1 MRQRVSRPWA
11 DMENTE
17 VIRTLGKK
25 QVKRGGIN
33 MAAGNKQIPPEDTL
47 ASLLLTLTALSGEFP
62 TAQISRL
69 PSTGAYQ
76 EKILKSLKG
85 EKLLRTYYRDGLR
98 ALRLTTA
105 AKKLL
110 VDKWPDRFLPYLSG
124 STETNV
130 LKSEVP
136 RRLRLH
142 RMAEVLVTML
152 KANVTVFPWKKPA
165 IFRPTPL
172 AAAPYI
178 NWPAYYSSRE
188 VKGLGAQAVKIRGS
202 RSTGLLLTDG
212 VIFTIY
218 NTGTFAMKWEY
229 KAEMRLKAMLQTEL
243 CQCRLPGQY
252 QNAALNAIVFGRDM
266 EQMLPLMNDG
276 GGQRDYFVLDGNYQH
291 FYYLTSDHHGE
302 LILQLFC
309 DAEQQ
314 AVLDAILSQDLSPCR
329 SDWVVEND
337 AMDGNSPVLFAYTC
351 DMPRI
356 KRFDTAL
363 ELHGKTGTLFCFD
376 FQEDALQQVCGQ
388 RVKIES
394 LDFEKV
400 KALLF
405 DGDS

>member
-1 MRQRVSRPWA
+1 
-11 DMENTE
+11 
-17 VIRTLGKK
+17 
-25 QVKRGGIN
+25 
-33 MAAGNKQIPPEDTL
+33 MAAGSKQIPPEDTL
-47 ASLLLTLTALSGEFP
+47 ANLLLTLTALSGEFP
-62 TAQISRL
+62 TAQVSRL

-98 ALRLTTA
+98 ALRLTTM

-110 VDKWPDRFLPYLSG
+110 VDKWPDRFLSYLSG

-152 KANVTVFPWKKPA
+152 NADISVFPWEKPA
-165 IFRPTPL
+165 VFSPTPL
-172 AAAPYI
+172 SAAPCI
-178 NWPAYYSSRE
+178 DRPAYYSSRE

-212 VIFTIY
+212 AIFTIY
-218 NTGTFAMKWEY
+218 NTGPFAIKWEY

-243 CQCRLPGQY
+243 CQRRLPGQY
-252 QNAALNAIVFGRDM
+252 QNAVLSAIVFGQDM
-266 EQMLPLMNDG
+266 ERMIPLMNDG

-302 LILQLFC
+302 LVLRLLC
-309 DAEQQ
+309 DAEQRT
-314 AVLDAILSQDLSPCR
+314 VLDDILSQDLATCR
-329 SDWVVEND
+329 PDWIVEND
-337 AMDGNSPVLFAYTC
+337 AMDGDSPVLFAYTC

-376 FQEDALQQVCGQ
+376 FQEKAMRQICGSGVDIQ
-388 RVKIES
+388 CI
-394 LDFEKV
+394 DFDVYERSV
-400 KALLF
+400 FL
-405 DGDS
+405 SPENN

>member
-1 MRQRVSRPWA
+1 
-11 DMENTE
+11 
-17 VIRTLGKK
+17 
-25 QVKRGGIN
+25 
-33 MAAGNKQIPPEDTL
+33 MAAGSKQIPPEDTL
-47 ASLLLTLTALSGEFP
+47 ANLLLTLTALSGEFP
-62 TAQISRL
+62 TAQVSRL

-98 ALRLTTA
+98 ALRLTTT

-152 KANVTVFPWKKPA
+152 NADVLVFPWEKPA
-165 IFRPTPL
+165 VFSPTPL
-172 AAAPYI
+172 SAAPCI
-178 NWPAYYSSRE
+178 DRPAYYSSRE

-212 VIFTIY
+212 AIFTIY
-218 NTGTFAMKWEY
+218 NTGPFAMKWEY

-243 CQCRLPGQY
+243 CQRRLPGQY
-252 QNAALNAIVFGRDM
+252 QNAVLSAIVFGQDM
-266 EQMLPLMNDG
+266 ERMIPLMNDG

-291 FYYLTSDHHGE
+291 FYYLTSDHKGE
-302 LILQLFC
+302 LILRLLC
-309 DAEQQ
+309 DAEQRT
-314 AVLDAILSQDLSPCR
+314 VLDDILSQDLAPCR
-329 SDWVVEND
+329 PDWIVEND
-337 AMDGNSPVLFAYTC
+337 AMDGDSPVLFAYTC

-376 FQEDALQQVCGQ
+376 FQEKAMRQICGSGVDIQ
-388 RVKIES
+388 CI
-394 LDFEKV
+394 DFDVYERSV
-400 KALLF
+400 FL
-405 DGDS
+405 SPENN

>member
-1 MRQRVSRPWA
+1 
-11 DMENTE
+11 
-17 VIRTLGKK
+17 
-25 QVKRGGIN
+25 
-33 MAAGNKQIPPEDTL
+33 MAAGSKQIPPEDTL

-85 EKLLRTYYRDGLR
+85 EKFLRTYYRDGLR

-110 VDKWPDRFLPYLSG
+110 VDKWPDLFLPYLSG
-124 STETNV
+124 STETNQ
-130 LKSEVP
+130 LKSEIA

-152 KANVTVFPWKKPA
+152 NADVSVLPWEKPA
-165 IFRPTPL
+165 LFAPTPPAGL
-172 AAAPYI
+172 TALDR
-178 NWPAYYSSRE
+178 PAYYSSRE
-188 VKGLGAQAVKIRGS
+188 VKELGAQAVKIRGS
-202 RSTGLLLTDG
+202 RSTGVLLAG
-212 VIFTIY
+212 GNIFAVY
-218 NTGTFAMKWEY
+218 NTGPGQMKWEN
-229 KAEMRLKAMLQTEL
+229 KAELRLKALLEMEL
-243 CQCRLPGQY
+243 CQTRLPAQFKRTK
-252 QNAALNAIVFGRDM
+252 QAAIVFASDM
-266 EQMLPLMNDG
+266 EQMPPLMGVGVDKR
-276 GGQRDYFVLDGNYQH
+276 QSCFVLTSE
-291 FYYLTSDHHGE
+291 FEPFCYLPSDHHGE
-302 LILQLFC
+302 VILQLLC
-309 DAEQQ
+309 APGEQ
-314 AVLDAILSQDLSPCR
+314 AVLDSILQKGFKPPR
-329 SDWVVEND
+329 PGWIIEND
-337 AMDGNSPVLFAYTC
+337 AIDGDSPVLFAYTC

-394 LDFEKV
+394 LDYEKV

-405 DGDS
+405 DGDF

>member
-1 MRQRVSRPWA
+1 
-11 DMENTE
+11 
-17 VIRTLGKK
+17 
-25 QVKRGGIN
+25 
-33 MAAGNKQIPPEDTL
+33 MAAGSKQIPPEDTL
-47 ASLLLTLTALSGEFP
+47 ANLLLTLTALSGEFP
-62 TAQISRL
+62 TAQVSRL

-110 VDKWPDRFLPYLSG
+110 ADKWPDRFLPYLSG

-152 KANVTVFPWKKPA
+152 NADVLVFPWEKPA
-165 IFRPTPL
+165 VFSPTPL
-172 AAAPYI
+172 SAAPCI
-178 NWPAYYSSRE
+178 DRPAYYSSRE

-212 VIFTIY
+212 AIFTIY
-218 NTGTFAMKWEY
+218 NTGPFAMKWEY
-229 KAEMRLKAMLQTEL
+229 KSEMRLKAMLQTEL
-243 CQCRLPGQY
+243 CQRRLPGQY
-252 QNAALNAIVFGRDM
+252 QNAVLSAIVFGQDM
-266 EQMLPLMNDG
+266 ERMIPLMNDG

-291 FYYLTSDHHGE
+291 FYYLTSDHKGE
-302 LILQLFC
+302 LILRLLC
-309 DAEQQ
+309 DAEQRT
-314 AVLDAILSQDLSPCR
+314 VLDDILSQDLAPCR
-329 SDWVVEND
+329 PDWIVEND
-337 AMDGNSPVLFAYTC
+337 AMDGDSPVLFAYTC

-376 FQEDALQQVCGQ
+376 FQEKAMRQICGSGVDIQ
-388 RVKIES
+388 CI
-394 LDFEKV
+394 DFDVYERSV
-400 KALLF
+400 FL
-405 DGDS
+405 SPENN

>member
-1 MRQRVSRPWA
+1 
-11 DMENTE
+11 MENTE

-33 MAAGNKQIPPEDTL
+33 MAAGSKQIPPEDTL

-152 KANVTVFPWKKPA
+152 NANVTVFPWKKPA

-178 NWPAYYSSRE
+178 NRPAYYSSRE

>member
-1 MRQRVSRPWA
+1 
-11 DMENTE
+11 
-17 VIRTLGKK
+17 
-25 QVKRGGIN
+25 
-33 MAAGNKQIPPEDTL
+33 MAAGSKQIPPEDTL
-47 ASLLLTLTALSGEFP
+47 ANLLLTLTALSGEFP
-62 TAQISRL
+62 TAQVSRL

-76 EKILKSLKG
+76 EKILKALKG

-98 ALRLTTA
+98 ALRLTTT

-124 STETNV
+124 SIETNV

-152 KANVTVFPWKKPA
+152 NANVSVFPWEKPD
-165 IFRPTPL
+165 IFSPTPPP
-172 AAAPYI
+172 AAPYI
-178 NWPAYYSSRE
+178 NRPAYYSSRE
-188 VKGLGAQAVKIRGS
+188 VKCLGAQAIKIRGS
-202 RSTGLLLTDG
+202 RSTGLLLIDG
-212 VIFTIY
+212 VIFTVY
-218 NTGTFAMKWEY
+218 NTGPFAMKWEY

-243 CQCRLPGQY
+243 CQRRLPGQY
-252 QNAALNAIVFGRDM
+252 QNAVLNAVVFGQDM
-266 EQMLPLMNDG
+266 ERMLPLINDG

-302 LILQLFC
+302 LILQLLC

-337 AMDGNSPVLFAYTC
+337 AMDGDSPVLFAYTC

-376 FQEDALQQVCGQ
+376 FQEDVLKQICGS
-388 RVKIES
+388 RVNIQCI
-394 LDFEKV
+394 DFEAYERSV
-400 KALLF
+400 FLSPANN
-405 DGDS
+405 

>member
-1 MRQRVSRPWA
+1 
-11 DMENTE
+11 
-17 VIRTLGKK
+17 
-25 QVKRGGIN
+25 
-33 MAAGNKQIPPEDTL
+33 MAAGSKQIPPEDTL
-47 ASLLLTLTALSGEFP
+47 ANLLLTLTALSGEFP
-62 TAQISRL
+62 TAQVSRL

-76 EKILKSLKG
+76 EKILKALKG

-98 ALRLTTA
+98 ALRLTSTT
-105 AKKLL
+105 KKLL

-124 STETNV
+124 SIETNV

-136 RRLRLH
+136 CRLRLH

-152 KANVTVFPWKKPA
+152 NANVSVFPWEKPD
-165 IFRPTPL
+165 IFSPTPPH
-172 AAAPYI
+172 AAPYI
-178 NWPAYYSSRE
+178 NRPAYYSSRE

-212 VIFTIY
+212 VIFTVY
-218 NTGTFAMKWEY
+218 NNGPFAMKWEY

-243 CQCRLPGQY
+243 CQRRLPGQY
-252 QNAALNAIVFGRDM
+252 QNAVLNAVVFGQDM
-266 EQMLPLMNDG
+266 ERMLPLMNDG

-302 LILQLFC
+302 LILQLLC

-337 AMDGNSPVLFAYTC
+337 AMDGDSPVLFAYTC

-376 FQEDALQQVCGQ
+376 FQEDVLKQICGP
-388 RVKIES
+388 RVNIQCI
-394 LDFEKV
+394 DFEAYERSV
-400 KALLF
+400 FLSPANN
-405 DGDS
+405 

>member
-1 MRQRVSRPWA
+1 
-11 DMENTE
+11 MENTE

-33 MAAGNKQIPPEDTL
+33 MAAGSKQIPPEDTL

-152 KANVTVFPWKKPA
+152 NANVTVFPWEKPA
-165 IFRPTPL
+165 IFSPTPL

-178 NWPAYYSSRE
+178 NRPAYYSSRE

>member
-1 MRQRVSRPWA
+1 
-11 DMENTE
+11 
-17 VIRTLGKK
+17 
-25 QVKRGGIN
+25 

-152 KANVTVFPWKKPA
+152 NANVTVFPWKKPA

-178 NWPAYYSSRE
+178 NRPAYYSSRE

-351 DMPRI
+351 DMPHI

>member
-1 MRQRVSRPWA
+1 M
-11 DMENTE
+11 
-17 VIRTLGKK
+17 
-25 QVKRGGIN
+25 
-33 MAAGNKQIPPEDTL
+33 
-47 ASLLLTLTALSGEFP
+47 LLTLTALSGEFP
-62 TAQISRL
+62 TAQVSRL
-69 PSTGAYQ
+69 PSTGTYQ

-124 STETNV
+124 STET
-130 LKSEVP
+130 
-136 RRLRLH
+136 
-142 RMAEVLVTML
+142 
-152 KANVTVFPWKKPA
+152 
-165 IFRPTPL
+165 
-172 AAAPYI
+172 
-178 NWPAYYSSRE
+178 
-188 VKGLGAQAVKIRGS
+188 
-202 RSTGLLLTDG
+202 
-212 VIFTIY
+212 
-218 NTGTFAMKWEY
+218 WEY

-266 EQMLPLMNDG
+266 EQMLPLMNDS

-337 AMDGNSPVLFAYTC
+337 AMDGDSPVLFAYTC

-363 ELHGKTGTLFCFD
+363 SCMGKRGRCF
-376 FQEDALQQVCGQ
+376 ASISRRTHCSRSVVRG
-388 RVKIES
+388 
-394 LDFEKV
+394 
-400 KALLF
+400 
-405 DGDS
+405 

>member
-1 MRQRVSRPWA
+1 
-11 DMENTE
+11 
-17 VIRTLGKK
+17 
-25 QVKRGGIN
+25 
-33 MAAGNKQIPPEDTL
+33 MAAGSKQIPPEDTL
-47 ASLLLTLTALSGEFP
+47 ANLLLTFTALSGEFP
-62 TAQISRL
+62 TAQVSRL

-98 ALRLTTA
+98 ALRLTTT

-124 STETNV
+124 STETNL

-142 RMAEVLVTML
+142 RMAEVLVTMFN
-152 KANVTVFPWKKPA
+152 ANVSVFPWEKPD
-165 IFRPTPL
+165 IFSPTPP

-178 NWPAYYSSRE
+178 SRPAYYSSRE

-212 VIFTIY
+212 VIFTVY
-218 NTGTFAMKWEY
+218 NTGPFAMKWEY

-243 CQCRLPGQY
+243 CQRRLPGQY
-252 QNAALNAIVFGRDM
+252 QNAVLSAIVFGQDM
-266 EQMLPLMNDG
+266 ERMIPLMNDG

-291 FYYLTSDHHGE
+291 FYYLTSDHKGE
-302 LILQLFC
+302 LILQLLC
-309 DAEQQ
+309 DAEQRT
-314 AVLDAILSQDLSPCR
+314 VLDDILSQDLAPCR
-329 SDWVVEND
+329 PDWIVEND
-337 AMDGNSPVLFAYTC
+337 AMDGDSPVLFAYTC

-376 FQEDALQQVCGQ
+376 FQEDVLKQICGP
-388 RVKIES
+388 RVNIQCI
-394 LDFEKV
+394 DFEAYERSV
-400 KALLF
+400 FLSPANN
-405 DGDS
+405 

>member
-1 MRQRVSRPWA
+1 M
-11 DMENTE
+11 
-17 VIRTLGKK
+17 
-25 QVKRGGIN
+25 
-33 MAAGNKQIPPEDTL
+33 
-47 ASLLLTLTALSGEFP
+47 LLTLTALSGEFP

-152 KANVTVFPWKKPA
+152 NANVTVFPWKKPA
-165 IFRPTPL
+165 IFSPTPL
-172 AAAPYI
+172 TAAPYI
-178 NWPAYYSSRE
+178 NRPAYYSSRE

-202 RSTGLLLTDG
+202 RSTGLLLTDDA
-212 VIFTIY
+212 IFTVY
-218 NTGTFAMKWEY
+218 NAGPFAMKWEY

-302 LILQLFC
+302 LILQLLC

>member
-1 MRQRVSRPWA
+1 
-11 DMENTE
+11 
-17 VIRTLGKK
+17 
-25 QVKRGGIN
+25 

-152 KANVTVFPWKKPA
+152 NADVLVFPWEKPA
-165 IFRPTPL
+165 VFSPTPL
-172 AAAPYI
+172 SAAPCI
-178 NWPAYYSSRE
+178 DRPAYYSSRE

-212 VIFTIY
+212 AIFTIY
-218 NTGTFAMKWEY
+218 NTGPFAMKWEY

-243 CQCRLPGQY
+243 CQRRLPGQY
-252 QNAALNAIVFGRDM
+252 QNAVLSAIVFGQDM
-266 EQMLPLMNDG
+266 ERMIPLMNDG

-291 FYYLTSDHHGE
+291 FYYLTSDHKGE
-302 LILQLFC
+302 LILRLLC
-309 DAEQQ
+309 DAEQRT
-314 AVLDAILSQDLSPCR
+314 VLDDILSQDLAPCR
-329 SDWVVEND
+329 PDWIVEND
-337 AMDGNSPVLFAYTC
+337 AMDGDSPVLFAYTC

-376 FQEDALQQVCGQ
+376 FQEKAMRQICGSGVDIQ
-388 RVKIES
+388 CI
-394 LDFEKV
+394 DFDVYERSV
-400 KALLF
+400 FL
-405 DGDS
+405 SPENN

>member
-1 MRQRVSRPWA
+1 
-11 DMENTE
+11 
-17 VIRTLGKK
+17 
-25 QVKRGGIN
+25 
-33 MAAGNKQIPPEDTL
+33 MAAGSKQIPPEDTL

-152 KANVTVFPWKKPA
+152 NANVTVFPWKKPA

-178 NWPAYYSSRE
+178 NRPAYYSSRE

-243 CQCRLPGQY
+243 CQRRLPGRY
-252 QNAALNAIVFGRDM
+252 QNAALNAIVFGQDM

-302 LILQLFC
+302 LILQLLC

-314 AVLDAILSQDLSPCR
+314 AVLDAILSQDLSSCR

-337 AMDGNSPVLFAYTC
+337 AMDGDSPVLFAYTC

-363 ELHGKTGTLFCFD
+363 EMHGKTGTLFCFD

>member
-1 MRQRVSRPWA
+1 
-11 DMENTE
+11 MENTE

-33 MAAGNKQIPPEDTL
+33 MAAGSKQIPPEDTL

-124 STETNV
+124 STETNA

-152 KANVTVFPWKKPA
+152 NANVTVFPWKKPA

-178 NWPAYYSSRE
+178 NRPAYYSSRE

>member
-1 MRQRVSRPWA
+1 
-11 DMENTE
+11 MENTE

-33 MAAGNKQIPPEDTL
+33 MAAGSKQIPPEDTL

-85 EKLLRTYYRDGLR
+85 EKFLRTYYRDGLR

-124 STETNV
+124 STETNA

-152 KANVTVFPWKKPA
+152 NANVTVFPWKKPA

-178 NWPAYYSSRE
+178 NRPAYYSSRE

-276 GGQRDYFVLDGNYQH
+276 GRQRDYFVLDGNYQH

-302 LILQLFC
+302 LILQLLC

>member
-1 MRQRVSRPWA
+1 
-11 DMENTE
+11 
-17 VIRTLGKK
+17 
-25 QVKRGGIN
+25 
-33 MAAGNKQIPPEDTL
+33 MAAGSKQIPPEDTL
-47 ASLLLTLTALSGEFP
+47 ANLLLTLTALSGEFP
-62 TAQISRL
+62 TAQVSRL

-98 ALRLTTA
+98 ALRLTTT

-152 KANVTVFPWKKPA
+152 NADVLVFPWEKPA
-165 IFRPTPL
+165 VFSPTPL
-172 AAAPYI
+172 SAAPCI
-178 NWPAYYSSRE
+178 DRPAYYSSRE

-212 VIFTIY
+212 AIFTIY
-218 NTGTFAMKWEY
+218 NTGPFAMKWEY
-229 KAEMRLKAMLQTEL
+229 KSEMRLKAMLQTEL
-243 CQCRLPGQY
+243 CQRRLPGQY
-252 QNAALNAIVFGRDM
+252 QNAVLSAIVFGQDM
-266 EQMLPLMNDG
+266 ERMIPLMNDG

-291 FYYLTSDHHGE
+291 FYYLTSDHKGE
-302 LILQLFC
+302 LILRLLC
-309 DAEQQ
+309 DAEQRT
-314 AVLDAILSQDLSPCR
+314 VLDDILSQDLAPCR
-329 SDWVVEND
+329 PDWIVEND
-337 AMDGNSPVLFAYTC
+337 AMDGDSPVLFAYTC

-376 FQEDALQQVCGQ
+376 FQEKAMRQICGSGVDIQ
-388 RVKIES
+388 CI
-394 LDFEKV
+394 DFDVYERSV
-400 KALLF
+400 FL
-405 DGDS
+405 SPENN

>member
-1 MRQRVSRPWA
+1 
-11 DMENTE
+11 MENTE

-33 MAAGNKQIPPEDTL
+33 MAAGSKQIPPEDTL

-85 EKLLRTYYRDGLR
+85 EKFLRTYYRDGLR

-124 STETNV
+124 STETNA

-152 KANVTVFPWKKPA
+152 NANVTVFPWKKPA

-178 NWPAYYSSRE
+178 NRPAYYSSRE

>member
-1 MRQRVSRPWA
+1 MTARLTGSPVSAFYYA
-11 DMENTE
+11 DKLFTPLTT
-17 VIRTLGKK
+17 TLIYSISTVLFPKFS
-25 QVKRGGIN
+25 QEY
-33 MAAGNKQIPPEDTL
+33 AATDQKTYRRYIWGVLRSTL
-47 ASLLLTLTALSGEFP
+47 AIILPMSMVLAAFGTPIVRVLIEGGNFDAASTA
-62 TAQISRL
+62 A
-69 PSTGAYQ
+69 TGA
-76 EKILKSLKG
+76 
-85 EKLLRTYYRDGLR
+85 
-98 ALRLTTA
+98 
-105 AKKLL
+105 
-110 VDKWPDRFLPYLSG
+110 
-124 STETNV
+124 
-130 LKSEVP
+130 
-136 RRLRLH
+136 
-142 RMAEVLVTML
+142 
-152 KANVTVFPWKKPA
+152 
-165 IFRPTPL
+165 
-172 AAAPYI
+172 
-178 NWPAYYSSRE
+178 
-188 VKGLGAQAVKIRGS
+188 
-202 RSTGLLLTDG
+202 
-212 VIFTIY
+212 IFTIY
-218 NTGTFAMKWEY
+218 NTGPFAMKWEY

>member
-1 MRQRVSRPWA
+1 
-11 DMENTE
+11 
-17 VIRTLGKK
+17 
-25 QVKRGGIN
+25 
-33 MAAGNKQIPPEDTL
+33 MAAGSKQIPPEDTL

-105 AKKLL
+105 AKKML

-152 KANVTVFPWKKPA
+152 NANVTVFPWEKPA
-165 IFRPTPL
+165 IFSPTPL

-178 NWPAYYSSRE
+178 NRPAYYSSRE
-188 VKGLGAQAVKIRGS
+188 VKGLGVQAVKIRGS

-243 CQCRLPGQY
+243 CQRRLPGQY

-266 EQMLPLMNDG
+266 ERMLPLMNDG

-302 LILQLFC
+302 LILQLLC

>member
-1 MRQRVSRPWA
+1 
-11 DMENTE
+11 
-17 VIRTLGKK
+17 
-25 QVKRGGIN
+25 
-33 MAAGNKQIPPEDTL
+33 MAAGSKQIPPEDTL

-110 VDKWPDRFLPYLSG
+110 VDKWPDRFLPYLSC

-152 KANVTVFPWKKPA
+152 NANVTVFPWKKPA

-178 NWPAYYSSRE
+178 NRPAYYSSRE

-243 CQCRLPGQY
+243 CQRRLPGQY

-302 LILQLFC
+302 LILQLLC

>member
-1 MRQRVSRPWA
+1 
-11 DMENTE
+11 MENTE

-33 MAAGNKQIPPEDTL
+33 MAAGSKQIPPEDTL

-85 EKLLRTYYRDGLR
+85 EKFLRTYYRDGLR

-124 STETNV
+124 STETNA

-152 KANVTVFPWKKPA
+152 NANVTVFPWKKPA

-178 NWPAYYSSRE
+178 NRPAYYSSRE

-351 DMPRI
+351 DMPHI